1 MKAGGSRYGSRWKPI
16 KLDMEAR
23 RGLHGSSW
31 KSMEVGG
38 SPGSSIWKLLKVDVT
53 VGGSCWNLKKL
64 VEVFG
69 RQKKLV
75 EVNGS
80 WWKVNGSWWKSRK
93 HMEASGSRW
102 RSVEVAGNSENCGKL
117 WKAMGAPSRWT
128 LMEDSVSL

>member
-1 MKAGGSRYGSRWKPI
+1 VKAGGSRYGSRWKPI

-80 WWKVNGSWWKSRK
+80 WWKSMEVGGSPGSIWKLAEVDGGRWKSPGIQK
-93 HMEASGSRW
+93 T
-102 RSVEVAGNSENCGKL
+102 VENYGRLWELQVGGLL
-117 WKAMGAPSRWT
+117 WKI
-128 LMEDSVSL
+128 V